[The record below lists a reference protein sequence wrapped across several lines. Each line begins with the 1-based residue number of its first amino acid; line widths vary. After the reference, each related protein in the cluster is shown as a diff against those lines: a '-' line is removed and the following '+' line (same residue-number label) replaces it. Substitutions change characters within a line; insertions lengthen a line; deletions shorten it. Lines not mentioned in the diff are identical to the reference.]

1 MDSSI
6 SSKNSF
12 GALTSEDAAYQQIAS
27 ASLKLEMLTSVAK
40 ENTCVL
46 DSDVTRSLR
55 ILTYGVSTF
64 SETALSMRSETFAC
78 TGSGSVTNESMFTLL
93 RVDTNT
99 CMQLFGS
106 LINFD
111 TFASVPTFFRL
122 PSFSSFNTATNMPPF
137 FSMA

>member
-1 MDSSI
+1 
-6 SSKNSF
+6 
-12 GALTSEDAAYQQIAS
+12 
-27 ASLKLEMLTSVAK
+27 MLTGILISVI
-40 ENTCVL
+40 VVQIL
-46 DSDVTRSLR
+46 YILSLR
-55 ILTYGVSTF
+55 KNISEIAERF
-64 SETALSMRSETFAC
+64 SEKLS
-78 TGSGSVTNESMFTLL
+78 
-93 RVDTNT
+93 VDTNT